1 MLNVYVRESDSL
13 MMGRLKGTFDR
24 KLALKLLEF
33 IEIKEVENEKG
44 FDRVCDLR
52 GITRIQLGLGT
63 VEAIA
68 ARRSAFNPNRIRVK
82 SAFLV
87 GNPLTYAIVG
97 LYGALLKSP
106 RLQVRTFSTVESA
119 ARWLSV
125 TPRRLALP

>member
-1 MLNVYVRESDSL
+1 MLNVYVRASDSL
-13 MMGRLKGTFDR
+13 MVGRLKGTFDR
-24 KLALKLLEF
+24 NLALRLLEF
-33 IEIKEVENEKG
+33 VEIKEVENETG
-44 FDRVCDLR
+44 FHRFTDLT

-106 RLQVRTFSTVESA
+106 RLRIRAFHKIQDAAHWLGVE
-119 ARWLSV
+119 
-125 TPRRLALP
+125 PRRLTLS